1 MGKHLKNGFVA
12 SLNAIVFYLS
22 ESQSKQV
29 KLEPHDSIRRL
40 WTLTSTSWRAC
51 LLNTNSKQTKYLMLM
66 KQKNPT
72 VMQPPNVIAA
82 KGTKQII
89 MNFKILYW

>member
-40 WTLTSTSWRAC
+40 WTLTSTSWRIVQQTVSVDC
-51 LLNTNSKQTKYLMLM
+51 GTNVTMLAFI
-66 KQKNPT
+66 N
-72 VMQPPNVIAA
+72 AEG
-82 KGTKQII
+82 GTRTL
-89 MNFKILYW
+89 FK